1 MTEISLNT
9 GQPGTGDSD
18 MLVSSFK
25 SNLLFPVGSSAL
37 NATWL
42 CSSGRSIMSLSL
54 NPDPVTR
61 YASCLREERSLNE
74 GPKLF
79 MKFNAT
85 HIPEKRGTKMET
97 VSVKLIGKLYMLII
111 GRHFNE

>member
-61 YASCLREERSLNE
+61 YASCLREDRSLNE

-85 HIPEKRGTKMET
+85 HILFPLATEGSEGPFM
-97 VSVKLIGKLYMLII
+97 VDP
-111 GRHFNE
+111 